1 MPNMPK
7 KDIAYEQT
15 EELIQKLIREL
26 NREYN
31 KAAEQMKAEANDYFR
46 RFEIKDKI
54 WKQAVED
61 GTKTEEAYIAWRKQQ
76 ILVGKRWNA
85 MVEKLS
91 QDAVKA
97 DMKAA
102 STIKG
107 YMPEA
112 YAINHN
118 YGTYLVESSGSIT
131 TSYTLYNAETVER
144 LWRDDPQLLPD
155 PAPESETARLLKENK
170 DLRWNR
176 AQIRSEITQA
186 VIQGKD
192 ITEISNSLMT
202 VMGKDKRTA
211 ITNARTMMTSAQNAG
226 RNDGFIR
233 AETMGI
239 ELTCEWLSTLDE
251 RTRTSHRLLNGQRKA
266 VNEPFRVYDE
276 IAGAMVEIYYPGDMG
291 GKQYKVPADM
301 LYNCRCA
308 IVAWVKGFEPN
319 DFVKSSPKMGDMTY
333 EEWLQATPK
342 PQKLTAPEEKAQAA
356 KAAYI
361 REYKE
366 MAGMA

>member
-1 MPNMPK
+1 MPK

-15 EELIQKLIREL
+15 EQLIQKLIREL
-26 NREYN
+26 SREYN
-31 KAAEQMKAEANDYFR
+31 KAAEQIKAKADDYFR

-61 GTKTEEAYIAWRKQQ
+61 GTKTEESYIAWRKQQ
-76 ILVGKRWNA
+76 MLVGKRWNE

-118 YGTYLVESSGSIT
+118 YGTYLVENSGSIT

-170 DLRWNR
+170 DLR
-176 AQIRSEITQA
+176 
-186 VIQGKD
+186 
-192 ITEISNSLMT
+192 
-202 VMGKDKRTA
+202 
-211 ITNARTMMTSAQNAG
+211 
-226 RNDGFIR
+226 
-233 AETMGI
+233 
-239 ELTCEWLSTLDE
+239 
-251 RTRTSHRLLNGQRKA
+251 
-266 VNEPFRVYDE
+266 
-276 IAGAMVEIYYPGDMG
+276 
-291 GKQYKVPADM
+291 
-301 LYNCRCA
+301 
-308 IVAWVKGFEPN
+308 
-319 DFVKSSPKMGDMTY
+319 
-333 EEWLQATPK
+333 
-342 PQKLTAPEEKAQAA
+342 
-356 KAAYI
+356 
-361 REYKE
+361 
-366 MAGMA
+366 

>member
-1 MPNMPK
+1 MPD
-7 KDIAYEQT
+7 DIGYEHT
-15 EELIQKLIREL
+15 EKLIHKL
-26 NREYN
+26 IGDIDQVYST
-31 KAAEQMKAEANDYFR
+31 AAKEMKAKADDYFR

-54 WKQAVED
+54 WRQAVED
-61 GTKTEEAYIAWRKQQ
+61 GKKTEEAYIAWRKQQ
-76 ILVGKRWNA
+76 MLVGKRWNA
-85 MVEKLS
+85 MVEELS
-91 QDAVKA
+91 KDAVTA

-112 YAINHN
+112 YALNHN
-118 YGTYLVESSGSIT
+118 YGTYMIEQDGQIT

-176 AQIRSEITQA
+176 AHIRQDITQA

-192 ITEISNSLMT
+192 ITDISKSLMHT
-202 VMGKDKRTA
+202 VGMDKRTA
-211 ITNARTMMTSAQNAG
+211 ITNARTMMTSAQNGG
-226 RNDGFIR
+226 RNDSFIR
-233 AETMGI
+233 AETMGVR
-239 ELTCEWLSTLDE
+239 LTCEWLSTLDE
-251 RTRTSHRLLNGQRKA
+251 ITRTSHRLLNGQRKA

-276 IAGAMVEIYYPGDMG
+276 IAGTEVLIYYPGDMG

-308 IVAWVKGFEPN
+308 IVAWVKGYEPS
-319 DFVKSSPKMGDMTY
+319 DMVKSSPKMGDMTY
-333 EEWLQATPK
+333 EEWLKATPK

-356 KAAYI
+356 KASYI
-361 REYKE
+361 KEYKE
-366 MAGMA
+366 MAGMI

>member
-1 MPNMPK
+1 MPK
-7 KDIAYEQT
+7 QDIAYEQT
-15 EELIQKLIREL
+15 EQLIQKLIREL

-31 KAAEQMKAEANDYFR
+31 KAAEQMKAKADDYFR

-76 ILVGKRWNA
+76 ILVGERWNA

-192 ITEISNSLMT
+192 ITEISNSLMS

-239 ELTCEWLSTLDE
+239 ELICEWLSTLDE

-291 GKQYKVPADM
+291 GKQYKVPTDM

-308 IVAWVKGFEPN
+308 IVGWVKGFEPN

-333 EEWLQATPK
+333 EEWLKATPK

-366 MAGMA
+366 MAGMV